1 MAEETSKNLAQLIE
15 EEEHSLDQFAFV
27 IFIPNPATQ
36 MVQVIVD
43 DGFVRML
50 MKIDRFLNII
60 ENVCGHHERK
70 RIELKCSEYGT
81 PFYYDRAKQL
91 LKQIQEV
98 PELKRLTAKKLYD
111 DNEMD
116 KEEESKQE
124 SFDDKF
130 ESLRDAHFNLI
141 DKLHF
146 GTKRKTGFINY
157 NAKEKTRYY

>member
-1 MAEETSKNLAQLIE
+1 MAEETTKNLAQLIE
-15 EEEHSLDQFAFV
+15 EEEHSLDQFAFL
-27 IFIPNPATQ
+27 IFIPNPGIQ
-36 MVQVIVD
+36 MIQVIVD
-43 DGFVRML
+43 DGFVRMT

-60 ENVCGHHERK
+60 ETVCGHKERK

-98 PELKRLTAKKLYD
+98 PEPQKLTAKKLKE

-116 KEEESKQE
+116 KEEEQKKE

-130 ESLRDAHFNLI
+130 ESLRDAHFALI

-146 GTKRKTGFINY
+146 GTKKKSGFINY
-157 NAKEKTRYY
+157 NQKEKVRYY